1 VTAQEPT
8 RRGRPR
14 RASTDDRILT
24 AALDLLRT
32 GGPSAV
38 TVESVA
44 LRSTVARTTIYRR
57 YHGRSDLLRAAID
70 RIAQQEVPPQ
80 QLSVRDKLR
89 WVLER
94 VRLVLEQGLGRGGV
108 AAVLTNSAPEFTE
121 AFRRSLTAHL
131 QPLQESIAADAQR
144 GLLRTDL
151 DADMTINL
159 IFGSY
164 LAEMLRYGQPRDDW
178 MDRTLD
184 ILETALRST
193 PTANQHPPT

>member
-14 RASTDDRILT
+14 QPGTDDRIHA
-24 AALDLLRT
+24 AALELLRDS
-32 GGPSAV
+32 GPAAV

-44 LRSTVARTTIYRR
+44 ERSTVARTTIYRR
-57 YHGRSDLLRAAID
+57 YRDRNELLRAAID

-80 QLSVRDKLR
+80 QLSIRDKLR

-108 AAVLTNSAPEFTE
+108 AAVLTDSAPQFTE
-121 AFRRSLTAHL
+121 AFRASLARHL
-131 QPLQESIAADAQR
+131 QPLQEAIAADAQR
-144 GLLRTDL
+144 GFLRADL
-151 DADMTINL
+151 DADLAINL

-164 LAEMLRYGQPRDDW
+164 LGEVLRYGQPRNHW

-184 ILETALRST
+184 MLETALR
-193 PTANQHPPT
+193 PPTTDQHSPRT

>member
-1 VTAQEPT
+1 MTAQEPT

-24 AALDLLRT
+24 AALDLLRS

-57 YHGRSDLLRAAID
+57 YHDRSDLLRAAID
-70 RIAQQEVPPQ
+70 RIAQQEIPPQ
-80 QLSVRDKLR
+80 RLSIRDKLR
-89 WVLER
+89 WVLDR
-94 VRLVLEQGLGRGGV
+94 VRLVLEQGLGRGGI

-144 GLLRTDL
+144 GLVRTDL
-151 DADMTINL
+151 DADMAINL

-164 LAEMLRYGQPRDDW
+164 LGEVLRYGQTRDDW

-184 ILETALRST
+184 IMETALRT
-193 PTANQHPPT
+193 PTAHQHPPT

>member
-1 VTAQEPT
+1 MTAQEPIK
-8 RRGRPR
+8 RGRPR
-14 RASTDDRILT
+14 RASTDDRILS

-44 LRSTVARTTIYRR
+44 ERSTVARTTIYRR
-57 YHGRSDLLRAAID
+57 YRDRNELLRAAID

-80 QLSVRDKLR
+80 RLSIRDKLR

-131 QPLQESIAADAQR
+131 QPLQEAIAADAQR

-151 DADMTINL
+151 DADMAVNL

-164 LAEMLRYGQPRDDW
+164 LGEVLRYGQTRDDW

-184 ILETALRST
+184 LLETALRT
-193 PTANQHPPT
+193 PTADQDPPT